1 MASPGMSIH
10 DQAKEGTLTRSWLQ
24 DHLSK
29 EPDDLDE
36 YNFDGYTP
44 LSLAVREGQVG
55 AVKLLLLK
63 KADANKTV
71 RDGRTPLYIAMSAK
85 QSTERIAQLL
95 LAHGANVNFPI
106 EEWGNETA
114 IMAAITQSR
123 DPEVVRLL
131 VENGA
136 SLTRANDRGD
146 TARSL
151 ADQSA
156 NPAIHKALL
165 PKDKQEGWQTE
176 LESLLVSTGLF
187 ARAYF
192 TNSKDAIENAARR
205 KCTTP
210 TTLYNFTDGHKAGG
224 IDDPQT
230 KEEFKEDL
238 FRFIEQQGLEDI
250 FPSNS
255 QYVNDVAE
263 NAIKARNSSPSL
275 PVLGSSARIRARA
288 SLYKVIFYCD
298 DSGSMDK
305 DDRWGSLK
313 SVVNAMTE
321 VMTGLAPKY
330 QRTVQLR
337 FINKDET
344 SSDLQPSEIL
354 GKLNFKPNG
363 GTKIGTVL
371 NDKVLKPFVK
381 DVIDGG
387 RVLDRPY
394 LVIAI
399 TDGHPESED
408 TGKFRSVVS
417 EYRDYITSNGYSK
430 HALCINL
437 NQIGNDKDASQ
448 FLNGLANDSATE
460 DILHVT
466 AESADAIAKFRDN
479 KDQLE
484 AWFEGKLYEAI
495 QTR

>member
-176 LESLLVSTGLF
+176 LESLL
-187 ARAYF
+187 
-192 TNSKDAIENAARR
+192 
-205 KCTTP
+205 
-210 TTLYNFTDGHKAGG
+210 AGG

-430 HALCINL
+430 HGKNC
-437 NQIGNDKDASQ
+437 QPR
-448 FLNGLANDSATE
+448 
-460 DILHVT
+460 ILQ
-466 AESADAIAKFRDN
+466 ENSLFS
-479 KDQLE
+479 
-484 AWFEGKLYEAI
+484 KLYHSPLHQPQPDRE
-495 QTR
+495 

>member
-205 KCTTP
+205 ISSLINSEKP
-210 TTLYNFTDGHKAGG
+210 AKA
-224 IDDPQT
+224 
-230 KEEFKEDL
+230 
-238 FRFIEQQGLEDI
+238 
-250 FPSNS
+250 
-255 QYVNDVAE
+255 
-263 NAIKARNSSPSL
+263 
-275 PVLGSSARIRARA
+275 SAP
-288 SLYKVIFYCD
+288 L
-298 DSGSMDK
+298 
-305 DDRWGSLK
+305 
-313 SVVNAMTE
+313 
-321 VMTGLAPKY
+321 
-330 QRTVQLR
+330 QL
-337 FINKDET
+337 
-344 SSDLQPSEIL
+344 
-354 GKLNFKPNG
+354 
-363 GTKIGTVL
+363 
-371 NDKVLKPFVK
+371 
-381 DVIDGG
+381 
-387 RVLDRPY
+387 
-394 LVIAI
+394 
-399 TDGHPESED
+399 
-408 TGKFRSVVS
+408 
-417 EYRDYITSNGYSK
+417 
-430 HALCINL
+430 LCIILLTATRLAVSMTRKQRKNSRKTFSDSL
-437 NQIGNDKDASQ
+437 SSRGWRTFSRRIASM
-448 FLNGLANDSATE
+448 
-460 DILHVT
+460 
-466 AESADAIAKFRDN
+466 
-479 KDQLE
+479 
-484 AWFEGKLYEAI
+484 
-495 QTR
+495 